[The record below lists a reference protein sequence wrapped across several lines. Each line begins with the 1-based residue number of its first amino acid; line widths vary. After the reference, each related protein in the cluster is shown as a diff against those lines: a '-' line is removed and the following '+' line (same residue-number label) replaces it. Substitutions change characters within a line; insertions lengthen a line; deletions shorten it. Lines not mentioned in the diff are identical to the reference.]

1 MKSNL
6 DPGTKRERRY
16 DRYRNVRL
24 FGGCLLAACLY
35 AFSAQA
41 QYYDQ
46 GRSPA
51 SIRWKQSPIVSERII
66 YPDYYQQGAARVAAY
81 LDTIRP
87 YITYGF
93 THEPLK
99 IPVILHTQNM
109 MANGLVLWAPKRIEM
124 RTIPDQKLYAMPW
137 LKQLSVH
144 EYRHAVQYG
153 NLYQGFMKP
162 LGWFI
167 GEQSGLISSALVPIW
182 MLEGDA
188 TMAETQFSSFGRAL
202 QPSFTLE
209 YRAYLTEGTPR
220 KFRRD
225 KWFCGS
231 YRDFIPDHYQLGYQ
245 LTAWSRE
252 RYGDD
257 IWDRVIQYASKR
269 PYTLA
274 TTRIALG
281 KYYKT
286 SSSRIFDQT
295 FEDLRA
301 FWLSLP
307 QTPNSSTLIETPTT
321 SYTTYSAPMPLN
333 DTTLLAFKT
342 DLDRPNRLVSVDPRT
357 GSEKTLTYT
366 GSISTPPV
374 LRDSVVWWTEF
385 QSSLYWDQRVFSRA
399 VGYDL
404 RTQRQKRL
412 RDRKNALYVTPLPG
426 GEVVT
431 VGYDYTGRYR
441 LDWNGGR
448 SLPLPDT
455 LSVHGLAY
463 DEQTGTLALLGL
475 SDAGMAFYRVDTL
488 SGTLETMNRPSYST
502 VYNLRAGNG
511 KLSYN
516 SIRSGKDEIH
526 LYDLETRQEYRL
538 SSSRYGSVSP
548 SAPDSSGLFYLTTYT
563 RDGYRLARQTLR
575 PDSLQPVPYSRL
587 PENVVNPPRR
597 RWAMPDMNRVPT
609 LTPPADTSLVQK
621 PYRKNLNLFRVHSWM
636 PLSFN
641 PFQIVEEN
649 KVEINA
655 GATLMSQNL
664 LSNTT
669 ATFSYAYSC
678 DAGHMART
686 RINYEGL
693 APKFEVAAEYS
704 QYNRLMYGFD
714 EQTSMP
720 SSLLKTHF
728 QLEASAYLPMY
739 LSSGSRLRVLTPR
752 LELLYFNAL
761 LYDPVR
767 KRTDTGLSRLVWEL
781 NYVEQSRLAHRDFL
795 PRWGYAFK
803 VSGVLAPFRGDFGT
817 VYSLFGRLYLP
828 GVAAHHSLMLRGN
841 LQYQNQ
847 ETYQFYYKDLFPRGA
862 RYTWAAAR
870 YAAFSADYQ
879 LPLCY
884 PDWGINSLI
893 YFNRIRLK
901 AYFDYARYQ
910 GMVSA
915 ETGRA
920 RMHTLHSY
928 GGEIFFDMRLVR
940 MPVNDT
946 SVGIYVYKPS
956 DRRGV
961 VGGIHLTLPL

>member
-1 MKSNL
+1 MEKCSL
-6 DPGTKRERRY
+6 PEGVKEKRY
-16 DRYRNVRL
+16 AKYRKVWL
-24 FGGCLLAACLY
+24 WGGCLLAACL
-35 AFSAQA
+35 SALSVQA

-51 SIRWKQSPIVSERII
+51 SIRWRQTEAVSGRII
-66 YPDYYQQGAARVAAY
+66 FPDYYEQGAARVAAY
-81 LDTIRP
+81 LDTLRP
-87 YITYGF
+87 HIMYGF
-93 THEPLK
+93 THAPLK
-99 IPVILHTQNM
+99 MPAILHTQNM
-109 MANGLVLWAPKRIEM
+109 MANGLVLWAPKRIEL

-137 LKQLSVH
+137 LKQLTAH

-167 GEQSGLISSALVPIW
+167 GEQAGLISSALVPVW
-182 MLEGDA
+182 LLEGDA

-220 KFRRD
+220 RFRRD

-257 IWDRVIQYASKR
+257 IWDRVMDYASRR

-295 FEDLRA
+295 FEDLRT
-301 FWLSLP
+301 FWCSLP
-307 QTPNSSTLIETPTT
+307 QTPNSTTLIETPTT

-342 DLDRPNRLVSVDPRT
+342 DFDRPSRLVSVDPRT
-357 GSEKTLTYT
+357 GTEKKIVYT

-385 QSSLYWDQRVFSRA
+385 RNSLFWDQRVFSR
-399 VGYDL
+399 VEGYDL
-404 RTQRQKRL
+404 RTKRRQHRN
-412 RDRKNALYVTPLPG
+412 DRKNALYVTPLPG
-426 GEVVT
+426 GEMVT

-441 LDWNGGR
+441 LDWDGER
-448 SLPLPDT
+448 SITLPDT

-463 DEQTGTLALLGL
+463 DDQTGTLALLGL

-488 SGTLETMNRPSYST
+488 SGTLEAISQPSYSS
-502 VYNLRAGNG
+502 VYNLRAGEG
-511 KLSYN
+511 KLVYN

-526 LYDLETRQEYRL
+526 CYDLETQQEYRL
-538 SSSRYGSVSP
+538 TASRYGSVSP
-548 SAPDSSGLFYLTTYT
+548 SVPDSAGRFFATTYT
-563 RDGYRLARQTLR
+563 RDGYRLAQQKVDT
-575 PDSLQPVPYSRL
+575 DSLSPLSYARL

-597 RWAMPDMNRVPT
+597 RWNVPDLNQIPT
-609 LTPPADTSLVQK
+609 LTAPDTLLAQK
-621 PYRKNLNLFRVHSWM
+621 PYRKNLNLFHVHSWM

-649 KVEINA
+649 KVEMNF
-655 GATLMSQNL
+655 GATFMSQNL
-664 LSNTT
+664 LSNTM
-669 ATFSYAYSC
+669 ATFSYGYSGEV
-678 DAGHMART
+678 GHMART

-704 QYNRLMYGFD
+704 QANRLMYGFQD
-714 EQTSMP
+714 QTSVP
-720 SSLLKTHF
+720 SSLLKSHF

-739 LSSGSRLRVLTPR
+739 LSSGAHLRVLTPR

-767 KRTDTGLSRLVWEL
+767 DRANTGLSRLVWEL
-781 NYVEQSRLAHRDFL
+781 NYVEQTRLAHRDFL

-803 VSGVLAPFRGDFGT
+803 VSGVLAPFRGDFGS

-841 LQYQNQ
+841 LQYQSQ
-847 ETYQFYYKDLFPRGA
+847 GTYQFYYKELFPRGA
-862 RYTWAAAR
+862 QYTWAASR
-870 YAAFSADYQ
+870 YGAFSVDYQ

-884 PDWGINSLI
+884 PDWGINSI
-893 YFNRIRLK
+893 VYFNRIRLK

-910 GMVSA
+910 GMPSA
-915 ETGRA
+915 KTGKA
-920 RMHTLHSY
+920 PMYSLHSY
-928 GGEIFFDMRLVR
+928 GGEIFFDMRLLR

-946 SVGIYVYKPS
+946 SVGIYIYKPS
-956 DRRGV
+956 DRKGV
-961 VGGIHLTLPL
+961 VSGIHLTLPL